1 MNPKRSKPRY
11 IIFKMS
17 KSKDEVRVL
26 KTVIDKQTKKKLVT
40 YKGTPVSLSANFS
53 AKFCG
58 PKWSDMIYL
67 KC

>member
-26 KTVIDKQTKKKLVT
+26 KTVIDKQTKKNLLHIKEH
-40 YKGTPVSLSANFS
+40 P
-53 AKFCG
+53 
-58 PKWSDMIYL
+58 
-67 KC
+67 